1 MSASWVTFVFE
12 AANFLL
18 LAGVLGWLFFRPVR
32 AALEHRRSELERE
45 RTKAEETQRRLEAEL
60 EQARARRSDFEH
72 SLEGLRARVQRE
84 AEAERTRLLETARSQ
99 NERDREQVA
108 SELVALR
115 RAHAQSLARDAAL
128 AAREIVT
135 RLLSE
140 VDGPE
145 LESALLGAACREA
158 AKLRASGSLAPLVV
172 EAARALDD
180 AALASLASVA
190 GVSAAEVTHRVA
202 PDLLAGLRVLTARGV
217 IDISAAGLAAQA
229 QQLLVGRLDHERSRQ
244 A

>member
-1 MSASWVTFVFE
+1 VSASWVTFVFE

-32 AALEHRRSELERE
+32 AALEHRRSELEQE
-45 RTKAEETQRRLEAEL
+45 RTKAGETHRKLEAEL
-60 EQARARRSDFEH
+60 EQARAQRADFEH
-72 SLEGLRARVQRE
+72 SLEALRERVQHE
-84 AEAERTRLLETARSQ
+84 ANAERTRLLEAARTQ
-99 NERDREQVA
+99 NERDREQAA

-115 RAHAQSLARDAAL
+115 RTHAQSLSRDAAL

-145 LESALLGAACREA
+145 LESALLGAACREV

-172 EAARALDD
+172 ETARALDD
-180 AALASLASVA
+180 GALGSLARAA
-190 GVSAAEVTHRVA
+190 GVSAAEVTHRLA
-202 PDLLAGLRVLTARGV
+202 PDLIAGLRVLTVKGV
-217 IDISAAGLAAQA
+217 VDISAAGLAAQA
-229 QQLLVGRLDHERSRQ
+229 QQLLVGRLDHERSSQ